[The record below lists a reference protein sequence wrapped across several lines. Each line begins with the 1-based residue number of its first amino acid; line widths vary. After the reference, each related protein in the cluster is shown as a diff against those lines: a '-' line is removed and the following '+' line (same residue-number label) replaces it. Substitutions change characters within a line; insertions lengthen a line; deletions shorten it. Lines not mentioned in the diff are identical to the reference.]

1 MPEYNEVLAS
11 LRKKSGL
18 SQQELAKRLGMTRS
32 AISMYETGH
41 REPDLETFEIFADF
55 YNVDMNTLTGHK
67 VAESD
72 SEKEKLDKLENE
84 IKLRTTQ
91 LEAYI
96 RSSYDLIDNVRN
108 LLLLPPKDHKIVS
121 HGDDYFLDCLAASQ
135 EEMQDVLNQVNLYFE
150 KHLKNAPKEKQELF
164 LRRYE
169 DIARKFKEEIC
180 LDFNTAKISLE
191 DT

>member
-32 AISMYETGH
+32 AISMYETGQ

-72 SEKEKLDKLENE
+72 SEKEKLDKTIME
-84 IKLRTTQ
+84 
-91 LEAYI
+91 
-96 RSSYDLIDNVRN
+96 S
-108 LLLLPPKDHKIVS
+108 
-121 HGDDYFLDCLAASQ
+121 F
-135 EEMQDVLNQVNLYFE
+135 
-150 KHLKNAPKEKQELF
+150 
-164 LRRYE
+164 
-169 DIARKFKEEIC
+169 
-180 LDFNTAKISLE
+180 
-191 DT
+191 